1 MRDISEKAFE
11 LEFEV
16 YRDLTPE
23 KRFFKTLAANRL
35 QPDGAVLTVVLKEID
50 EKRIPIYEL
59 LAREWNPYIAE
70 IYEVLRVASDDGTK
84 PCRYYAVV
92 EYVCAKGDFEKGT
105 LSLSQ
110 YMKKNGPL
118 SEKQAMLL
126 AIQICEGLKQ
136 VHQGGLI
143 HRDIKPDNI
152 MMACC
157 FPDSLRIKIIDFGGG
172 KQYNPC
178 IPADTT
184 VVGTLGYQ
192 APESLSSNTT
202 ARADV
207 YSIGCLLNFM
217 LTGHEPGVA
226 MYKGRHELVSLIE
239 KATFID
245 PYARYSSVDLMER
258 WLRHIL
264 GERRIDRIPVLREIP
279 GFRTAKA
286 WKEILSVWG
295 YLLIL
300 ISFIGTWEEDKNAAV
315 LAVIMFLLPVIV
327 IGNPGNIMRFL
338 PKWCRQSAARLVLV
352 KSVLIFLGLFII
364 SLLVI

>member
-23 KRFFKTLAANRL
+23 KRERKTLAANHL
-35 QPDGAVLTVVLKEID
+35 ESDGAVLTAVLKEID
-50 EKRIPIYEL
+50 GKRIDIYEML
-59 LAREWNPYIAE
+59 TRQWNPYIAE
-70 IYEVLRVASDDGTK
+70 IYDVLRVTPDDGTK
-84 PCRYYAVV
+84 PYRYYAVI
-92 EYVCAKGDFEKGT
+92 EYVCARGSYEEKS

-110 YMKKNGPL
+110 YIEKNGAL
-118 SEKQAMLL
+118 SEKQALLL

-136 VHQGGLI
+136 VHQCGLI

-172 KQYNPC
+172 KQYSPY
-178 IPADTT
+178 IVADTT
-184 VVGTLGYQ
+184 VVGTVGFQ
-192 APESLSSNTT
+192 APESLLSNTT

-207 YSIGCLLNFM
+207 YSVGCLLNYM

-226 MYKGRHELVSLIE
+226 KYNGRHELVSLIE

-245 PYARYSSVDLMER
+245 PYARYSSVELLER
-258 WLRHIL
+258 WLKHIL
-264 GERRIDRIPVLREIP
+264 GERQIDRIPVLRQIP
-279 GFRTAKA
+279 GFRTGKV
-286 WKEILSVWG
+286 WKEILSIFG
-295 YLLIL
+295 YLFIL
-300 ISFIGTWEEDKNAAV
+300 MAFIGTWEEDKKAAV
-315 LAVIMFLLPVIV
+315 LTLIFLTSPIVV

-338 PKWCRQSAARLVLV
+338 PKWCRKSAVRFFLVRAALLFLV
-352 KSVLIFLGLFII
+352 FVIVFL
-364 SLLVI
+364 